1 MPPPKSWA
9 ARTPFATAAA
19 SSAAIAVR
27 LACATDAVRGVDGV
41 GAAEEAGR
49 DLFAAL
55 AGAEIAEVVAVAA
68 AAAAAAALASTAAA
82 LASLA
87 AREASWRSAAA
98 VPTLRCPGTSLRR
111 LTKPCFYEED

>member
-87 AREASWRSAAA
+87 AREAS
-98 VPTLRCPGTSLRR
+98 
-111 LTKPCFYEED
+111 